1 MNKLLFGLVLGAV
14 LGALDGLTALVSA
27 PEVKPQ
33 ILTIVVASTFK
44 GLVAGAIIGW
54 FARKVNSLPLGIL
67 AGLVVGA
74 ALAYPFAIGADP
86 ATGKVYFW
94 EIMIPGAL
102 VGTIVGFATQRYRA
116 AAVRALG
123 VLLALSAGAAGANAA
138 PNPGDDPAPAT
149 PQQAFEQLKG
159 LQGDWQSPDG
169 IAVSVRTTGGGS
181 AVTETLFPG
190 TPHEMMSVY
199 HMDGA
204 NLVLTHYCSGG
215 NQPRMMLE
223 DTKGGRLTF
232 GYAGGS
238 NIGAATSHIHQGWIA
253 VKDADHYD
261 AEWTSFSGG
270 KPDGDSRMF
279 RMTRKK

>member
-33 ILTIVVASTFK
+33 ILTIVVGSTFK

-74 ALAYPFAIGADP
+74 ALAYPIAIAADP

-102 VGTIVGFATQRYRA
+102 VGMIVGFATQRYRA
-116 AAVRALG
+116 SAVRALG
-123 VLLALSAGAAGANAA
+123 ALLALTACATVYAA
-138 PNPGDDPAPAT
+138 DDQASAT
-149 PQQAFEQLKG
+149 PQQAFEQLKS
-159 LQGDWQSPDG
+159 LQGDWLSPDG
-169 IAVSVRTTGGGS
+169 VTVSVRTTGGGS

-190 TPHEMMSVY
+190 TPDEMMSVY

>member
-1 MNKLLFGLVLGAV
+1 MNKLVFGLVLGAV

-27 PEVKPQ
+27 PEVKSQ
-33 ILTIVVASTFK
+33 ILSIVVGSTFK
-44 GLVAGAIIGW
+44 GLLAGAIIGW

-74 ALAYPFAIGADP
+74 ALAYPIAAMVNP
-86 ATGKVYFW
+86 ETGKVYFW

-102 VGTIVGFATQRYRA
+102 VGMIVGFATQRYRA
-116 AAVRALG
+116 TAVRAFG
-123 VLLALSAGAAGANAA
+123 VLLALTACAAAQAA
-138 PNPGDDPAPAT
+138 DASVPAT

-169 IAVSVRTTGGGS
+169 VTIRVRTTGGGT

-190 TPHEMMSVY
+190 TPQEMMSVY
-199 HMDGA
+199 HMEGA

-223 DTKGGRLTF
+223 DTQGGKLAF

-238 NIGAATSHIHQGWIA
+238 NIGADTSHIHQGWVA

-261 AEWTSFSGG
+261 AEWTSFVGG
-270 KPDGDSRMF
+270 KPSGDSRLF
-279 RMTRKK
+279 SMTRKK